1 MAALSLRPLE
11 VVVYASLSFRN
22 LLPVGVGW
30 RVAGARGDAGARLA
44 EGWLAPGDGV
54 HVLEAN
60 AMAMAPSLSFK
71 VRRALFFLGFVF
83 LYHKL

>member
-30 RVAGARGDAGARLA
+30 RVAGAR
-44 EGWLAPGDGV
+44 
-54 HVLEAN
+54 
-60 AMAMAPSLSFK
+60 
-71 VRRALFFLGFVF
+71 
-83 LYHKL
+83 